1 MKYKMAENS
10 LFAILLRSPWWIS
23 FAIVATFA
31 LASRAFLPEPYVAL
45 GMMGGLPFL
54 VIGVIRAW
62 RQWHAPNPA
71 RLQAALARAGEM
83 NWRDFSV
90 ELEQAYSVRGYVV
103 TRLNSPAADF
113 QLDKDGAI
121 TLVSCKR
128 WKAANHGV
136 EALRDLAF
144 EQRARGAQ
152 HAVYVCLA
160 HVSDKARL
168 YAKEEGIQVMAQA
181 ELAQLL
187 LDES

>member
-31 LASRAFLPEPYVAL
+31 LAARAFLPEPYVAL

-62 RQWHAPNPA
+62 RQWHAPDPA
-71 RLQAALARAGEM
+71 RVDAALERAGEM

-90 ELEQAYSVRGYVV
+90 ELELALGCRGYAVA
-103 TRLNSPAADF
+103 RLNSPAADF
-113 QLDKDGAI
+113 QLTKDGAI

-152 HAVYVCLA
+152 HATYVCLA
-160 HVSDKARL
+160 HVSDKAQL
-168 YAKEEGIQVMAQA
+168 YAKEEGIRLMPTA

-187 LDES
+187 LDKS